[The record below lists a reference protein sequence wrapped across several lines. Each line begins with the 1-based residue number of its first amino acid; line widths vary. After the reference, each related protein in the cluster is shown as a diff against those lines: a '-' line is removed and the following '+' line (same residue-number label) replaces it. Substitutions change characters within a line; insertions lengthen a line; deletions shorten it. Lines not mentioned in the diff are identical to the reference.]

1 MTATLTARSGAGL
14 DRDSRATIRRYYLA
28 MSVPFG
34 IDVLTSAVYAA
45 INAHPLSLVPL
56 STISAVFLLVGVG
69 IGAWLLIRPVE
80 RFLAG
85 EADFAAIEPA
95 LTRLPIRSATLVA
108 CLYGPMLAL
117 RFLAPRYGYTFGAE
131 IEVSAWI
138 DTICSFFVVT
148 SFNFVLTFF
157 VVSAYLDSLYAHLFS
172 ARGVNIAAFR
182 GAFRRK
188 VGLAVLFVSFAA
200 MTLLAGDIA
209 SYDGDRLIREASV
222 DLTASIVGAATI
234 YYWISRAL
242 TLPIERL
249 DHGMRRVAEGDLEV
263 RLPVTSDDEVGH
275 AISGFNQMVD
285 GLAER
290 EYLRDT
296 FGKYVSE
303 SVAAAIVNDH
313 QRRGR
318 VADTLAEAT
327 LMFVDIEGFT
337 TLSESLPPADV
348 ASILNTYLGIV
359 VPVIQ
364 QNAGVVNSFIGDG
377 LFASFNLPLPL
388 EHHAAA
394 AVRSA
399 LEIQKLVRGT
409 SFASGTQIR
418 VRIGINTGPVI
429 GVTIGTDKRLQHT
442 LLGDAVNIA
451 SRVEQLNKQ
460 FGSMILATESTMRAA
475 GDGFPCTRLGETGM
489 RGHRGEVVV
498 WRIDPA

>member
-1 MTATLTARSGAGL
+1 MTATPGAGL
-14 DRDSRATIRRYYLA
+14 DRDSRTIIRQYYLA

-34 IDVLTSAVYAA
+34 IDVFTSAVYAA
-45 INAHPLSLVPL
+45 INAHPLSLLAL
-56 STISAVFLLVGVG
+56 SGFSTVFLLVGVG
-69 IGAWLLIRPVE
+69 TAASLLIRPVV

-85 EADFAAIEPA
+85 QTEFAEVEGS
-95 LTRLPIRSATLVA
+95 LTRLPRRSATVVA

-117 RFLAPRYGYTFGAE
+117 RMLAPRLGYTFGAT
-131 IEVSAWI
+131 IDSSAWI
-138 DTICSFFVVT
+138 DTICSLLVVT
-148 SFNFVLTFF
+148 SFNYVLTFF
-157 VVSAYLDSLYAHLFS
+157 VVSAYLDGLCAHLFR
-172 ARGVNIAAFR
+172 ARGINIGAFR

-188 VGLAVLFVSFAA
+188 IGLALLFVSFAA

-209 SYDGDRLIREASV
+209 SYEGDRLVREATV

-242 TLPIERL
+242 TLPITRL
-249 DHGMRRVAEGDLEV
+249 DHGMRRVAAGDLEI

-303 SVAAAIVNDH
+303 SVAAAILNDQ
-313 QRRGR
+313 QRGGR

-327 LMFVDIEGFT
+327 VMFIDIEGFT
-337 TLSESLPPADV
+337 TLSESLQPAEV
-348 ASILNTYLGIV
+348 ASILNTYLGTV

-364 QNAGVVNSFIGDG
+364 HNGGVVNSFIGDG
-377 LFASFNLPLPL
+377 LFATFNLPLPL

-394 AVRSA
+394 AIRAA
-399 LEIQKLVRGT
+399 LEIQKLVRST
-409 SFASGTQIR
+409 LVVSGTPVR

-429 GVTIGTDKRLQHT
+429 GVTIGSENRLHYT
-442 LLGDAVNIA
+442 LLGDAVNVA

-460 FGSMILATESTMRAA
+460 FGSQILATESTVRAA
-475 GDGFPCTRLGETGM
+475 GDGFPCERLGETGM
-489 RGHRGEVVV
+489 RGHRGDVVV
-498 WRIDPA
+498 YKVEAP